1 MAVIVALAVLGAAGC
16 STAKK
21 TAAANASASK
31 PTTTAPTSNLHFDP
45 ATGLCAPYVNA
56 GVPGTWQVSAPR
68 SDGGPATRPG
78 QAAEVGLR
86 LKPDTGGPASIS
98 AYVRVIAPDGTSV
111 SSIAPSLQVGDWGFR
126 MYPTDFGAATSLSEP
141 GLYTVVWTKDP
152 TGEFLAC
159 DGWVAG

>member
-1 MAVIVALAVLGAAGC
+1 MLVGSALVIGSVATSYPGVGSARSVLPHSAASMEYVKPAPATTTHRTMAVIVALAVLGAAGC

-21 TAAANASASK
+21 TAAAHASASK
-31 PTTTAPTSNLHFDP
+31 RTPTAPTSNLHFDP

-86 LKPDTGGPASIS
+86 LKPDTGGPGSIS
-98 AYVRVIAPDGTSV
+98 AYVRVIAPD
-111 SSIAPSLQVGDWGFR
+111 
-126 MYPTDFGAATSLSEP
+126 
-141 GLYTVVWTKDP
+141 
-152 TGEFLAC
+152 
-159 DGWVAG
+159 

>member
-1 MAVIVALAVLGAAGC
+1 MAVVVALAVLGAAGC
-16 STAKK
+16 SSAKK
-21 TAAANASASK
+21 TVAANASTSK
-31 PTTTAPTSNLHFDP
+31 PTTTAPNLHFDP
-45 ATGLCAPYVNA
+45 ATGLCTPYANA

-68 SDGGPATRPG
+68 SDGGPATGPG
-78 QAAEVGLR
+78 QAAEIGLR

-98 AYVRVIAPDGTSV
+98 AYARVIAPDGTSV
-111 SSIAPSLQVGDWGFR
+111 SLVTPSLKEGDWTFR
-126 MYPTDFGAATSLSEP
+126 MYPTDFQAPTSPSEP